1 MDIRIE
7 PAAREYIKAKSP
19 DGIIT
24 LDVVERPG
32 GV

>member
-7 PAAREYIKAKSP
+7 LAARQYIKAKLP
-19 DGIIT
+19 DSIIT

>member
-1 MDIRIE
+1 MEIYIE
-7 PAAREYIKAKSP
+7 AAAREYIKGKSQ

-24 LDVVERPG
+24 IDMVERPG